1 MYDKNLD
8 RWFTWATELK
18 GHCGMHTWTT
28 NSQTIRA
35 SSPTATGSYVREEV
49 QFPIWSH
56 EVDVVLAPSGQYVA
70 YFSHMPTGKA
80 PECTVC
86 TDGSTSKACKKMDSS
101 SRGSSSSGSKVSGV
115 DIEVSPPT
123 FMSYSLTTDP
133 RGAWSVPELVLM
145 PKPMMD
151 INVAPVRNF
160 HARTRA
166 RAHFLFPFRPPAHPL
181 THTHLLVYC

>member
-1 MYDKNLD
+1 
-8 RWFTWATELK
+8 
-18 GHCGMHTWTT
+18 MHTWTT

-160 HARTRA
+160 PYLEDVPPPLSLSHTRTHAHARVRTLFF
-166 RAHFLFPFRPPAHPL
+166 HFTPRRTPSH
-181 THTHLLVYC
+181 THTF